1 MFLRRE
7 EVKIHSTG
15 RKVECFPVGRRGSS
29 YDNYHFLHEERGGII
44 RVREVSKGLKY
55 FFPIEAV
62 WGDPEKHSRLA
73 GQPDPLDDGDGED
86 YDKVKKKI

>member
-7 EVKIHSTG
+7 EVKIYSIG
-15 RKVECFPVGRRGSS
+15 RKVECFSVGRRGSF
-29 YDNYHFLHEERGGII
+29 YDNYYFFYEERGGII

-55 FFPIEAV
+55 FFLIEVV
-62 WGDPEKHSRLA
+62 WGDLEKYSRFV
-73 GQPDPLDDGDGED
+73 GQLDLLDDGDGED